1 MVFEPEG
8 WQQTRN
14 FRAGTV
20 KTGDAGFLEACAPI
34 AQQWLL
40 KSGCSGPSCAHH
52 YEVLTNNRT
61 AQRDLIAAGVHASM
75 VPPALERA
83 VERFRLHAERSGN
96 VASFWSLA
104 GLYKLA
110 AVGMTRFEWVGVL
123 DLDVSPYVLPLQWM
137 LNGRRRATE
146 LLGCSNS
153 DERKESTM
161 APMNAG
167 YLAFRPNASAYHDLL
182 ALLRSPPHPA
192 RNASN
197 WDSSFDLWAR
207 DEALLERGARASE
220 AAGCGIP
227 GSSHHEGSM
236 RMWPTAAADQG
247 LPFYFYAIQR
257 SPPTLMCPF
266 NCTVRGSMERGK
278 MFHFLGGPK
287 PWQRDAFHNGSLER
301 GHSRPHFCAWVN
313 AIGEW
318 HKRSVTPCHAE
329 PGNPR
334 CRTLLGSACVGQIA
348 RRRSMLHEVHERCA
362 SIDFPFALRSVD
374 ERLMATVASFG
385 LD

>member
-1 MVFEPEG
+1 
-8 WQQTRN
+8 
-14 FRAGTV
+14 
-20 KTGDAGFLEACAPI
+20 
-34 AQQWLL
+34 
-40 KSGCSGPSCAHH
+40 
-52 YEVLTNNRT
+52 
-61 AQRDLIAAGVHASM
+61 M

-207 DEALLERGARASE
+207 DEALLERGARASK

-227 GSSHHEGSM
+227 GSSHWQEGSWHSRFPPGSM
-236 RMWPTAAADQG
+236 RMWPGAAIDQG

-278 MFHFLGGPK
+278 MFHFLGGLK
-287 PWQRDAFHNGSLER
+287 PWQSTRSANGTS
-301 GHSRPHFCAWVN
+301 GVSRRATQN
-313 AIGEW
+313 LAIHGAA
-318 HKRSVTPCHAE
+318 PC
-329 PGNPR
+329 
-334 CRTLLGSACVGQIA
+334 SA
-348 RRRSMLHEVHERCA
+348 RRAWARSRGSDRCCTRCTSA
-362 SIDFPFALRSVD
+362 ALRSIS
-374 ERLMATVASFG
+374 RSRGGLQTSAYWLLWLASG
-385 LD
+385 